1 MSQSNPQS
9 AVGKSVQNQ
18 VGLASQIEQWIHQT
32 IARKGLSVQ
41 YRLRGNTL
49 HLLCRQATC
58 PDQTQTL
65 LWLIPILQKTRFNRL
80 LPPNAPPLYQ
90 IWLYGCQTGDKRPRW
105 TKTLYLNQLD
115 QQLEQL
121 RQEVPA
127 MSNQAAGT
135 GILQEASATQTG
147 VAEVASGTPVGAPA
161 GALTSEA
168 NAPTAPARKTNSAR
182 STDLA
187 LALSNASMAKQG
199 EEMAIACYLSE
210 TLSDL
215 GVAVRV
221 SAKVIPY
228 SPPTTVQA
236 AGQGIS
242 QVTNQNTNQ
251 AQPQVHPQASPT
263 APADL
268 FSPEAPHQ
276 LDLLTTRRLWVA
288 CEAVY
293 SPAPALVSDPVTQKL
308 RALEIEGFHDA
319 VILFQVTGEAEP
331 DWALRVD
338 LTPPSEMLREW
349 ARWGDVEAI
358 HRLLNQDIAALGLE
372 ITTATQNATTLHLC
386 CGSLTQAPGS
396 VIEYHKRAKADIAL
410 LLEAIAPQG
419 LHAATLY
426 GHVPE
431 QEAPLWVEW
440 LDLPAGQHPALAE
453 SAIDLANQ
461 GDWAAIAFLL
471 HRLLNPN
478 LDHYLQTGGIR
489 LQLLPKQDLL
499 HVMSE
504 ASHCPDRKQI
514 VPVLLRFLRQ
524 LNLPQIAGVRIYG
537 RRAGQ
542 KKPLWSYGL
551 DFTSR
556 SRLVPEVTPEFAA
569 TDAYVEELLPQPG
582 QKVIRPDLTPSD
594 LHSAW
599 KEWQQAVLQTLQQ
612 FLLRSQ
618 LFTVAE
624 SLADRQTSPLP
635 ALPDSVTGR
644 NSDQASS
651 QANRRKLH
659 VLSSETGPTYELKT
673 GLVWGAVGLILM
685 VQANWFLGKL
695 AQYQAAQTRASQTAR
710 SQIAPASSDLA
721 SAAVPPAG
729 SANPQLKP
737 ATPDAAETVFNTN
750 SFTRQSDSATGAS
763 PSGATRPNQTAADR
777 KVAQTLPYTPRSQ
790 TDTLLTAEI
799 LAEKSPLPSFNSQQ
813 MDEKLQLY
821 YRYVETFGP
830 PDVLIVGSSRALRGV
845 DPVALQLALND
856 VGHANAKVFNF
867 GINGATAQVVNLLV
881 QHLLPREQLPRMIIW
896 ADGARAFNSGT
907 VDVTYNGIVAS
918 AAYQQLL
925 AGTLPLPHSSATAP
939 PPVAN
944 PTSLNRSLSASYQAI
959 DRWLSQQM
967 AALTGRE
974 SDRDQ
979 LKRTVQTGMTALL
992 PASSQPL
999 TASAGDQAVQ
1009 QILRSDQTLPDETG
1023 FLSLPVQFNPATYYQ
1038 KYARVLGA
1046 YDSDYENFRITG
1058 SQESA
1063 LQSLLKFT
1071 ETSQIPV
1078 VFVNLPL
1085 TEDYLDPVRLEY
1097 EQTFRDY
1104 LVKMSLN
1111 HPGFVFRDLS
1121 EQWTTQYRYFSDPSH
1136 LNRYGAHA
1144 VSVWLAQDA
1153 KIPWE
1158 ESERTAVSP
1167 SNRAANSAPEGE
1179 G

>member
-1 MSQSNPQS
+1 MSQSHPHAN
-9 AVGKSVQNQ
+9 KSVQNQ
-18 VGLASQIEQWIHQT
+18 GGSTSQLERWIHQT
-32 IARKGLSVQ
+32 IAHQGLSVQ
-41 YRLRGNTL
+41 YRLRGNRL
-49 HLLCRQATC
+49 HLLCRKASC

-65 LWLIPILQKTRFNRL
+65 LWLIPILQNTRFNRL
-80 LPPNAPPLYQ
+80 LPPTAPPLYQ
-90 IWLYGCQTGDKRPRW
+90 IWLYGCQTGDRRPRW
-105 TKTLYLNQLD
+105 TTILYLNQLD
-115 QQLEQL
+115 RHLEQL
-121 RQEVPA
+121 HQSAP
-127 MSNQAAGT
+127 SSTSSTSGT
-135 GILQEASATQTG
+135 TILQEAG
-147 VAEVASGTPVGAPA
+147 
-161 GALTSEA
+161 
-168 NAPTAPARKTNSAR
+168 
-182 STDLA
+182 STA
-187 LALSNASMAKQG
+187 LAETASAAPPAAVKPIPASNAALVLSNTALAKQG

-221 SAKVIPY
+221 SAKAIPY
-228 SPPTTVQA
+228 KPPATVQA
-236 AGQGIS
+236 AT
-242 QVTNQNTNQ
+242 VQ
-251 AQPQVHPQASPT
+251 AATVQADT
-263 APADL
+263 LQADSL
-268 FSPEAPHQ
+268 PP
-276 LDLLTTRRLWVA
+276 DLLTTRRLWVA
-288 CEAVY
+288 CEAAY

-308 RALEIEGFHDA
+308 RALEITGFHDA
-319 VILFQVTGEAEP
+319 VILFQVTGEIQP

-349 ARWGDVEAI
+349 ARWGDVEAVR
-358 HRLLNQDIAALGLE
+358 RLLNQDIAALGLE

-386 CGSLTQAPGS
+386 CGSLADAPGS
-396 VIEYHKRAKADIAL
+396 VVEFRKRAKADIAL

-419 LHAATLY
+419 IHAATLY

-440 LDLPAGQHPALAE
+440 LDLPASQHPALAE

-478 LDHYLQTGGIR
+478 LDDYLLTGGIR

-504 ASHCPDRKQI
+504 SSHCPDRKRI

-524 LNLPQIAGVRIYG
+524 INLSQIAGVRIYG

-542 KKPLWSYGL
+542 KKPLWSYGI
-551 DFTSR
+551 DFASR

-569 TDAYVEELLPQPG
+569 TDAYVEDLLPQPG
-582 QKVIRPDLTPSD
+582 QEVIRPDLTPGH
-594 LHSAW
+594 LQSAW
-599 KEWQQAVLQTLQQ
+599 QKGQQEVLQTLRQI
-612 FLLRSQ
+612 LLRTR
-618 LFTVAE
+618 LFATIEGTA
-624 SLADRQTSPLP
+624 SPLP
-635 ALPDSVTGR
+635 ALPDRATG
-644 NSDQASS
+644 
-651 QANRRKLH
+651 QANPR
-659 VLSSETGPTYELKT
+659 LSKSDLQIGQSYELKT
-673 GLVWGAVGLILM
+673 GLVWGAVGLVLM
-685 VQANWFLGKL
+685 VQANWLLGKV
-695 AQYQAAQTRASQTAR
+695 AQYQVQHQAAQARAQQTA
-710 SQIAPASSDLA
+710 QTEVIAESAA
-721 SAAVPPAG
+721 SASVLPAG
-729 SANPQLKP
+729 SNAQPRLKP
-737 ATPDAAETVFNTN
+737 AGTGETVFNTN
-750 SFTRQSDSATGAS
+750 SFTHSQDGLAGTTVPSGTTQARQSGSSAQG
-763 PSGATRPNQTAADR
+763 R
-777 KVAQTLPYTPRSQ
+777 QTLPYTPRSQ

-799 LAEKSPLPSFNSQQ
+799 LAEQSPLPSFNSQQ

-821 YRYVETFGP
+821 YRYLDTFGP

-845 DPVALQLALND
+845 DPVALQLALDD
-856 VGHANAKVFNF
+856 VGHPNAKVFNF

-881 QHLLPREQLPRMIIW
+881 QHILTREQLPRMIIW
-896 ADGARAFNSGT
+896 ADGARAFNSGA
-907 VDVTYNGIVAS
+907 VDVTYNGILAS
-918 AAYQQLL
+918 TAYQQLL
-925 AGTLPLPHSSATAP
+925 AGTLPLPHSSATTP

-944 PTSLNRSLSASYQAI
+944 PASLNRSLTTSYQAI

-967 AALTGRE
+967 AALTGRTT
-974 SDRDQ
+974 DRDP
-979 LKRTVQTGMTALL
+979 LKRAVQTGMAALL
-992 PASSQPL
+992 PDSAPDSAQPASS
-999 TASAGDQAVQ
+999 SNQAVQ
-1009 QILRSDQTLPDETG
+1009 QILRSDQALPDETG

-1071 ETSQIPV
+1071 EASQIPV

-1104 LVKMSLN
+1104 LVKLSLSR
-1111 HPGFVFRDLS
+1111 PGFVFRDLS

-1158 ESERTAVSP
+1158 RSEHTATSAGTGATP
-1167 SNRAANSAPEGE
+1167 GTAHSDTANSGTANSGTSNSTREGE

>member
-1 MSQSNPQS
+1 MSQSHPH
-9 AVGKSVQNQ
+9 ADKSVQHQ
-18 VGLASQIEQWIHQT
+18 VGLASQIERWIRQT

-65 LWLIPILQKTRFNRL
+65 LWLIPILQNTRFDRL

-105 TKTLYLNQLD
+105 TTTLYLNQLD
-115 QQLEQL
+115 RHLDQL
-121 RQEVPA
+121 RELASSSP
-127 MSNQAAGT
+127 
-135 GILQEASATQTG
+135 ASA
-147 VAEVASGTPVGAPA
+147 S
-161 GALTSEA
+161 GALREA
-168 NAPTAPARKTNSAR
+168 QTLQADSRQT
-182 STDLA
+182 A
-187 LALSNASMAKQG
+187 LAEAIAPPSAFGAAATPAKSTSSDAALVLSNAALAKQG
-199 EEMAIACYLSE
+199 EELAIACYLSE

-221 SAKVIPY
+221 SAKAIPY
-228 SPPTTVQA
+228 KPPVAIQTVSHSPMV
-236 AGQGIS
+236 S
-242 QVTNQNTNQ
+242 D
-251 AQPQVHPQASPT
+251 QP
-263 APADL
+263 
-268 FSPEAPHQ
+268 
-276 LDLLTTRRLWVA
+276 DLLTCRRLWVA
-288 CEAVY
+288 CEAAY
-293 SPAPALVSDPVTQKL
+293 SPAPALVSDPITQKL
-308 RALEIEGFHDA
+308 RVLEITGFHDA
-319 VILFQVTGEAEP
+319 VILFQVTGETQP

-358 HRLLNQDIAALGLE
+358 RRLLNQDIATLGLE

-386 CGSLTQAPGS
+386 CASLVNSPGS
-396 VIEYHKRAKADIAL
+396 VVEHHKRAKADLAL
-410 LLEAIAPQG
+410 LLEAIGPQG
-419 LHAATLY
+419 IHAATLY

-440 LDLPAGQHPALAE
+440 LDLPASQHPALAE
-453 SAIDLANQ
+453 SAIALAHQ
-461 GDWAAIAFLL
+461 GDWGAIAFLL

-478 LDHYLQTGGIR
+478 LDDYLLTGGIR

-504 ASHCPDRKQI
+504 ASHCPDRKRM

-524 LNLPQIAGVRIYG
+524 INLPQIAGVRIYG

-569 TDAYVEELLPQPG
+569 TDAYVEDLLPQPG
-582 QKVIRPDLTPSD
+582 QEMIRPDLTPGD

-599 KEWQQAVLQTLQQ
+599 QKWQQEGLQALRQM
-612 FLLRSQ
+612 LLRSH
-618 LFTVAE
+618 LFTAE
-624 SLADRQTSPLP
+624 PIASPLP
-635 ALPDSVTGR
+635 ALPDSTADRTADRTSVR
-644 NSDQASS
+644 LSSVPADS
-651 QANRRKLH
+651 QADQ
-659 VLSSETGPTYELKT
+659 PYELKT
-673 GLVWGAVGLILM
+673 GLVWGAVGLMLM
-685 VQANWFLGKL
+685 VQANWLLGKV
-695 AQYQAAQTRASQTAR
+695 AQYQAAQARAQQSAR
-710 SQIAPASSDLA
+710 TQVVESPVA
-721 SAAVPPAG
+721 SALPTA
-729 SANPQLKP
+729 SNSQPQLKP
-737 ATPDAAETVFNTN
+737 APTLGEPVFNTN
-750 SFTRQSDSATGAS
+750 SFTRSQGNAAAAAPLAPARQSN
-763 PSGATRPNQTAADR
+763 SGGRMTQA
-777 KVAQTLPYTPRSQ
+777 LPYTPRSQ

-799 LAEKSPLPSFNSQQ
+799 LAEQSPLPSFNSQQ

-821 YRYVETFGP
+821 YRYLDTFGP

-845 DPVALQLALND
+845 DPVALQLALD
-856 VGHANAKVFNF
+856 GVGYPNARVFNF

-881 QHLLPREQLPRMIIW
+881 QHILTREQLPGMIIW

-907 VDVTYNGIVAS
+907 VDVTYNGIVVS
-918 AAYQQLL
+918 PGYQQLL
-925 AGTLPLPHSSATAP
+925 AGTLPLPHSSAAAP
-939 PPVAN
+939 PVTN
-944 PTSLNRSLSASYQAI
+944 PASLNRSLTTSYQAI
-959 DRWLSQQM
+959 DRWLSQQV

-974 SDRDQ
+974 TDRDQ
-979 LKRTVQTGMTALL
+979 LKQAVQTGMTALL
-992 PASSQPL
+992 PDSPQPVAS
-999 TASAGDQAVQ
+999 DNQAVQ
-1009 QILRSDQTLPDETG
+1009 QILRSDQALPDETG

-1071 ETSQIPV
+1071 EASQIPI

-1104 LVKMSLN
+1104 LVKLSLS
-1111 HPGFVFRDLS
+1111 HSGFVFRDLS

-1158 ESERTAVSP
+1158 KSHRTATSTDTAI
-1167 SNRAANSAPEGE
+1167 REGE